1 MARTLHEAVLGKQL
15 VKQGFTLE
23 EDEDFAYLKLNGNTI
38 GTYNA
43 YTVTIGTLRYDA
55 VLALNEQEKQ
65 RR

>member
-1 MARTLHEAVLGKQL
+1 MQTLHEAVLGKEL
-15 VKQGFTLE
+15 VEQGFTLE

-43 YTVTIGTLRYDA
+43 YTVTIGTLRNDA
-55 VLALNEQEKQ
+55 LQALDERQNE